1 MTARYQIEQ
10 SEDGR
15 WYILNSRDHALGWA
29 GSHWYFIGEAGP
41 PLTTFADRAAAEKY
55 ARVVLGGGEK

>member
-1 MTARYQIEQ
+1 VATRHQIEQ
-10 SEDGR
+10 SPDGR
-15 WYILNSRDHALGWA
+15 YYILNPQDHALGWA

-55 ARVVLGGGEK
+55 ARVVLGRGEK